1 MDNYNDKN
9 DLNLDVSYSDFKL
22 DKDQP
27 FDYTKLDY
35 VSEENLNN
43 IEIAKYIKI
52 KKSLLDDKQEFLN
65 LIKMKLIQ
73 RMNAVDAP
81 YSFDVISRYI
91 LEQIKKIDDMQQ
103 KNQISRDGALE
114 LIADLFESEGNIKR
128 YEEYVDNLIKKKL
141 RQMHKYLQI
150 KYEGL
155 LYALNCGL
163 IDEKEFMRRY
173 SLLRRLVSNTHKEI
187 METRENLHPYTK

>member
-1 MDNYNDKN
+1 MDNSNDKN

-22 DKDQP
+22 EKDQP

-43 IEIAKYIKI
+43 IEIAKDIKI

-173 SLLRRLVSNTHKEI
+173 SLLRRLASNTHKEI
-187 METRENLHPYTK
+187 METRENLHSYTK